1 MLAIFKAFRFRFRKF
16 SGPEHGSLRLSRAAF
31 SLLVRVVDS
40 LAEVIIIIII
50 SIIAFVGV
58 YIRSFQF
65 VTGSKKDGHLVLF
78 LFNLKIN
85 WIGVCCYVEN
95 SLQVWHF
102 LIWRYVHNVWQET
115 VTIIEI
121 IDVII
126 QVDFLNKTLLEKLT
140 DFITSLIKL
149 GNLGLARALRFV
161 SSDIC
166 SEAMV

>member
-1 MLAIFKAFRFRFRKF
+1 MLVIFKAFRFRFRKF

-40 LAEVIIIIII
+40 LAEVIIVVIII

-85 WIGVCCYVEN
+85 
-95 SLQVWHF
+95 
-102 LIWRYVHNVWQET
+102 
-115 VTIIEI
+115 
-121 IDVII
+121 
-126 QVDFLNKTLLEKLT
+126 
-140 DFITSLIKL
+140 
-149 GNLGLARALRFV
+149 
-161 SSDIC
+161 
-166 SEAMV
+166 

>member
-1 MLAIFKAFRFRFRKF
+1 MLVIFKAFRFRFRKF

-40 LAEVIIIIII
+40 LAEVIIVIII

-85 WIGVCCYVEN
+85 
-95 SLQVWHF
+95 
-102 LIWRYVHNVWQET
+102 
-115 VTIIEI
+115 
-121 IDVII
+121 
-126 QVDFLNKTLLEKLT
+126 
-140 DFITSLIKL
+140 
-149 GNLGLARALRFV
+149 
-161 SSDIC
+161 
-166 SEAMV
+166 